1 MEKEE
6 KVQVQAGQEKQPE
19 GQKKK
24 MKTRTKVIA
33 GVAVAALACG
43 VGTGAYLITK
53 NGGIEELLE
62 DSPLADLADK
72 IKGDDVDAGSAGN
85 QDKDGA
91 DGASGAGGASGTD
104 GAVQQTGY
112 VDNGGAQVGGTS
124 ASNSYPIKMSDLCT
138 FSDPSGLSF
147 DTRYVLHGGSDC
159 IPAKR
164 ANAQGYSCKEAY
176 VVLYAKGGQAAGEYV
191 CYVMSS
197 EAEAQ
202 RMASAYAGVYN
213 GGGQS
218 AGRWGD
224 VVYVYSSGDYVQT
237 SIRTYYD
244 QGVIKSET
252 PAAYLGMQFY
262 FGGMSEYQ
270 PSAPS
275 GGSSGGNGGGG
286 GSTPGGSTPGGST
299 PGGNTPGGNTPEG
312 DTPAGPE
319 DPDEPDNPDTPDP
332 SGETSVAVTDEQL
345 TDKLE
350 EALATADSTFPVE
363 VTDKY
368 TFEDPEGLEYDTRYV
383 LYGGEGSGAVTAAGQ
398 IGSQVNGV
406 YEIYYLKDGELAA
419 VYRCYDAAS
428 ADDAAQIESMYGG
441 MGEVEITGRVA
452 CIDMDL
458 AMMKSMM
465 EMYVQM
471 GYADEAT
478 PEAYMAAICENE
490 GYQYFRNPNPA
501 EEPGEPSDGLTGT
514 TPDETFP
521 VEITDQYT
529 FEDPKG
535 LEYDKRYVL
544 YAGEGSGAVTA
555 AEAIGSTVNG
565 IYDIYY
571 LAGGEIV
578 DAYRCYD
585 AASETDAGQISAIY
599 GGTMGEAET
608 YGSAAVLKWD
618 LSILE
623 MMFPAYSQDRTA
635 EGYMKGLMEKEGY
648 QVFQQSQTEKPQEP
662 SGGLTGTAPD
672 EAFSVKV
679 SDSYT
684 YDETQLLPGTE
695 YDRRYV
701 LYGDKTNGFAAQQR
715 ANAFYEVIYE
725 QDSKALYEIKI
736 YVMPGEEEAG
746 ALAAQLMDAGLY
758 AVAMPGTDAVLVIG
772 TDLQDTIDM
781 YVQYGQIAEA
791 TPRAYIEGFL
801 MKLGMTE
808 VTADGATVSFAS
820 VTQAKMNRLL
830 YEAEGLLDTG
840 NAQWAEPEI
849 EPVIPVTGVLNPEAD
864 LSAESVAQAARE
876 AEAFDPADAGT
887 IAGEDVQQEGFDP
900 ATAGDAEQAAAGSAG
915 QAADENGGQ
924 AADGQPADDQSE
936 ADPAGDGAVQEET
949 FDPSTAGSVPSGT
962 DGTGTAGAASGAGS
976 ETAADGGMAGEP
988 SGTALAVGS
997 TAQWSDADFDDAADR
1012 LISGGTAAPQELPI
1026 AGGLGFADPQDLDF
1040 DTRLVFRGDARSA
1053 LAAQVAGQRQIAVT
1067 QVYEILYAKDGQAAA
1082 QYRCIVA
1089 GDQVFCQ
1096 RMKPEKLAERVS
1108 ALPAGQPAFEASLQG
1123 YTGWMQQIEQLEE
1136 YKEGEETR

>member
-1 MEKEE
+1 MENEE
-6 KVQVQAGQEKQPE
+6 KVQVQDGQEKQPE

-43 VGTGAYLITK
+43 VGTGAYLISK

-270 PSAPS
+270 PPASSGNGS
-275 GGSSGGNGGGG
+275 GGSGGGGG
-286 GSTPGGSTPGGST
+286 GSTPGGSTPGGTT
-299 PGGNTPGGNTPEG
+299 PGGNTPGGNTPGG
-312 DTPAGPE
+312 DTPSGPE
-319 DPDEPDNPDTPDP
+319 EPDQPDKPDDPDTPDP

-350 EALATADSTFPVE
+350 EALATADNSFPVE
-363 VTDKY
+363 ITDKY
-368 TFEDPEGLEYDTRYV
+368 TFEDPKGLEYDTRYV
-383 LYGGEGSGAVTAAGQ
+383 LYGGEDSGAVSAAGQ
-398 IGSQVNGV
+398 IGSQVKGV
-406 YEIYYLKDGELAA
+406 YEIYYLKDGKLAA

-441 MGEVEITGRVA
+441 MGEVEVTGRVA

-458 AMMKSMM
+458 AMIESMM

-478 PEAYMAAICENE
+478 PEAYMAALYKNE

-501 EEPGEPSDGLTGT
+501 EEPE
-514 TPDETFP
+514 
-521 VEITDQYT
+521 
-529 FEDPKG
+529 
-535 LEYDKRYVL
+535 
-544 YAGEGSGAVTA
+544 
-555 AEAIGSTVNG
+555 
-565 IYDIYY
+565 
-571 LAGGEIV
+571 
-578 DAYRCYD
+578 
-585 AASETDAGQISAIY
+585 
-599 GGTMGEAET
+599 
-608 YGSAAVLKWD
+608 
-618 LSILE
+618 
-623 MMFPAYSQDRTA
+623 
-635 EGYMKGLMEKEGY
+635 
-648 QVFQQSQTEKPQEP
+648 EP
-662 SGGLTGTAPD
+662 SGGLTGTTPD

-684 YDETQLLPGTE
+684 YDEAQVLPGPE

-701 LYGDKTNGFAAQQR
+701 LYGDETNGFAAQQG

-725 QDSKALYEIKI
+725 QDSRALYEIKI
-736 YVMPGEEEAG
+736 YVMPSAEEAG
-746 ALAAQLMDAGLY
+746 VLAGQFVDAGLY

-781 YVQYGQIAEA
+781 YAQYGQIAEA

-808 VTADGATVSFAS
+808 VTADGKALTCICLP
-820 VTQAKMNRLL
+820 QADMNRLL

-840 NAQWAEPEI
+840 AAQWAETEPT
-849 EPVIPVTGVLNPEAD
+849 PVIPVTGVLDPEAD
-864 LSAESVAQAARE
+864 LSAESVARTARE

-887 IAGEDVQQEGFDP
+887 VAGETGQQEGFDP
-900 ATAGDAEQAAAGSAG
+900 AAAGN
-915 QAADENGGQ
+915 AAQ
-924 AADGQPADDQSE
+924 AADGQQADGRSE
-936 ADPAGDGAVQEET
+936 AGQAEDSLSQAGT
-949 FDPSTAGSVPSGT
+949 FDPSTAGSMPAGT
-962 DGTGTAGAASGAGS
+962 DGTGDEGAASGAGS
-976 ETAADGGMAGEP
+976 ETAADGGMAGE
-988 SGTALAVGS
+988 SGGTALTVGS
-997 TAQWSDADFDDAADR
+997 TAQWNDADFDDAADR
-1012 LISGGTAAPQELPI
+1012 LKAGSASGPQELTV
-1026 AGGLGFADPQDLDF
+1026 GEGVCFADPQDLDF
-1040 DTRLVFRGDARSA
+1040 DTRLVYWGDARSA
-1053 LAAQVAGQRQIAVT
+1053 LAAQAAGQGQIAVT
-1067 QVYEILYAKDGQAAA
+1067 QVYEILYAKDGQAVA

-1089 GDQVFCQ
+1089 GDHIFCQ
-1096 RMKPEKLAERVS
+1096 KMKPEKLAERIS
-1108 ALPAGQPAFEASLQG
+1108 ALPAGQPAFAASLQG
-1123 YTGWMQQIEQLEE
+1123 YTEWIQQIKQLEE
-1136 YKEGEETR
+1136 YKEGEETK

>member
-6 KVQVQAGQEKQPE
+6 KVLVRDGQEKQPE

-270 PSAPS
+270 PPASSGNGS
-275 GGSSGGNGGGG
+275 GGSGGGGG
-286 GSTPGGSTPGGST
+286 GSTPGGSTPGGTT
-299 PGGNTPGGNTPEG
+299 PGGNTPGG
-312 DTPAGPE
+312 DTPVGPE
-319 DPDEPDNPDTPDP
+319 EPDQPDEPDDPDTPDP

-350 EALATADSTFPVE
+350 EALATADNSFPVE
-363 VTDKY
+363 LTDKY
-368 TFEDPEGLEYDTRYV
+368 IFEDPEGLEYDTRYV
-383 LYGGEGSGAVTAAGQ
+383 LYGGKGSGAVSAVSMAGATA
-398 IGSQVNGV
+398 NGV
-406 YEIYYLKDGELAA
+406 YDIYYLKDGEI
-419 VYRCYDAAS
+419 VRGYRCFDAAS
-428 ADDAAQIESMYGG
+428 TADAEQLKAIYGYQTVVGEDGEPVQTG
-441 MGEVEITGRVA
+441 MGEAEVAGRVTVLQWDP
-452 CIDMDL
+452 DML
-458 AMMKSMM
+458 KMMISVYSKD
-465 EMYVQM
+465 
-471 GYADEAT
+471 GT
-478 PEAYMAAICENE
+478 PEGYMQALKKND
-490 GYQYFRNPNPA
+490 GYCYFRNPNPA
-501 EEPGEPSDGLTGT
+501 EEPE
-514 TPDETFP
+514 
-521 VEITDQYT
+521 
-529 FEDPKG
+529 
-535 LEYDKRYVL
+535 
-544 YAGEGSGAVTA
+544 
-555 AEAIGSTVNG
+555 
-565 IYDIYY
+565 
-571 LAGGEIV
+571 
-578 DAYRCYD
+578 
-585 AASETDAGQISAIY
+585 
-599 GGTMGEAET
+599 
-608 YGSAAVLKWD
+608 
-618 LSILE
+618 
-623 MMFPAYSQDRTA
+623 
-635 EGYMKGLMEKEGY
+635 
-648 QVFQQSQTEKPQEP
+648 EP
-662 SGGLTGTAPD
+662 SGGLTGTTPD

-684 YDETQLLPGTE
+684 YDEAQVLPGPE

-701 LYGDKTNGFAAQQR
+701 LYGDETNGFAAQQG

-725 QDSKALYEIKI
+725 QDSLALYEIKI
-736 YVMPGEEEAG
+736 YVMPSAEEAG
-746 ALAAQLMDAGLY
+746 ALAGQLVDAGLY

-772 TDLQDTIDM
+772 TDLQGTIDD
-781 YVQYGQIAEA
+781 YAESGLIAEA

-801 MKLGMTE
+801 MKVGMTE
-808 VTADGATVSFAS
+808 ITADTGTATVSCAS
-820 VTQAKMNRLL
+820 LPQARLNRLL

-840 NAQWAEPEI
+840 AAQWAETEPT
-849 EPVIPVTGVLNPEAD
+849 PVIPVTGVLDPEAD
-864 LSAESVAQAARE
+864 LSAESVARTARE

-887 IAGEDVQQEGFDP
+887 VAGETGQQERFDP
-900 ATAGDAEQAAAGSAG
+900 AAAGN
-915 QAADENGGQ
+915 AAQ
-924 AADGQPADDQSE
+924 AADGQQADGRSE
-936 ADPAGDGAVQEET
+936 AGQAEDSLSQAGT
-949 FDPSTAGSVPSGT
+949 FDPSTAGSMPAGT
-962 DGTGTAGAASGAGS
+962 DGTGDEGAASGAGS
-976 ETAADGGMAGEP
+976 ETAADGGMAGE
-988 SGTALAVGS
+988 SGGTALTVGS
-997 TAQWSDADFDDAADR
+997 TAQWNDADFDDAADR
-1012 LISGGTAAPQELPI
+1012 LRAGSPAGPQELTV
-1026 AGGLGFADPQDLDF
+1026 GEGVCFADPQDLDF
-1040 DTRLVFRGDARSA
+1040 DTRLVYWGDARSA
-1053 LAAQVAGQRQIAVT
+1053 LAAQAAGQGQIAVT
-1067 QVYEILYAKDGQAAA
+1067 QVYEILYAKDGQAVA

-1089 GDQVFCQ
+1089 GDHIFCQ
-1096 RMKPEKLAERVS
+1096 RMKPEKLAERIS

-1123 YTGWMQQIEQLEE
+1123 YTGWMKQIEQLEE

>member
-6 KVQVQAGQEKQPE
+6 KVQVQEGQEKQPE

-270 PSAPS
+270 PPASSGNGS
-275 GGSSGGNGGGG
+275 GGSGGGGG
-286 GSTPGGSTPGGST
+286 GSTPGGSTPGGTT
-299 PGGNTPGGNTPEG
+299 PGGNTPGGNTPGG
-312 DTPAGPE
+312 DTPVGPE
-319 DPDEPDNPDTPDP
+319 EPDQPDEPDDPDTPDP

-363 VTDKY
+363 ITDKY

-406 YEIYYLKDGELAA
+406 YEIYYLKDGKLAA

-441 MGEVEITGRVA
+441 MGEVKVTGRVA
-452 CIDMDL
+452 CINMDVS
-458 AMMKSMM
+458 MMESMM

-478 PEAYMAAICENE
+478 PEAYMAALHKNE

-501 EEPGEPSDGLTGT
+501 EEPE
-514 TPDETFP
+514 
-521 VEITDQYT
+521 
-529 FEDPKG
+529 
-535 LEYDKRYVL
+535 
-544 YAGEGSGAVTA
+544 
-555 AEAIGSTVNG
+555 
-565 IYDIYY
+565 
-571 LAGGEIV
+571 
-578 DAYRCYD
+578 
-585 AASETDAGQISAIY
+585 
-599 GGTMGEAET
+599 
-608 YGSAAVLKWD
+608 
-618 LSILE
+618 
-623 MMFPAYSQDRTA
+623 
-635 EGYMKGLMEKEGY
+635 
-648 QVFQQSQTEKPQEP
+648 EP
-662 SGGLTGTAPD
+662 SGGLTGTTPD

-684 YDETQLLPGTE
+684 YDEAQVLPGPE

-701 LYGDKTNGFAAQQR
+701 LYGDETNGFAAQQG

-725 QDSKALYEIKI
+725 QDSRALYEIKI
-736 YVMPGEEEAG
+736 YVMPSAEEAG
-746 ALAAQLMDAGLY
+746 VLAGQFVDAGLY

-781 YVQYGQIAEA
+781 YAQYGQIAEA

-808 VTADGATVSFAS
+808 VTADGKALTCICLP
-820 VTQAKMNRLL
+820 QADMNRLL

-840 NAQWAEPEI
+840 AAQWAETEPT
-849 EPVIPVTGVLNPEAD
+849 PVIPVTGVLDPEAD
-864 LSAESVAQAARE
+864 LSAESVARTARE

-887 IAGEDVQQEGFDP
+887 VAGETGQQEGFDP
-900 ATAGDAEQAAAGSAG
+900 AAAGN
-915 QAADENGGQ
+915 AAQ
-924 AADGQPADDQSE
+924 AADGQQADGRSE
-936 ADPAGDGAVQEET
+936 AGQAEDSLSQAGT
-949 FDPSTAGSVPSGT
+949 FDPSTAGSMPAGT
-962 DGTGTAGAASGAGS
+962 DGTGDEGAASGAGS
-976 ETAADGGMAGEP
+976 ETAADGGMAGE
-988 SGTALAVGS
+988 SGGTALTVGS
-997 TAQWSDADFDDAADR
+997 TAQWNDADFDDAADR
-1012 LISGGTAAPQELPI
+1012 LRAGSPAGPQELTV
-1026 AGGLGFADPQDLDF
+1026 GEGVCFADPQDLDF
-1040 DTRLVFRGDARSA
+1040 DTRLVYWGDARSA
-1053 LAAQVAGQRQIAVT
+1053 LAAQAAGQGQIAVT
-1067 QVYEILYAKDGQAAA
+1067 QVYEILYAKDGQAVA

-1089 GDQVFCQ
+1089 GDHIFCQ
-1096 RMKPEKLAERVS
+1096 RMKPEKLAERIS

-1123 YTGWMQQIEQLEE
+1123 YTGWMKQIEQLEE